1 MSKDE
6 SALLRP
12 ISSISSSSLPWPR
25 NPGPL
30 LSLLLFL
37 HLPLGRSAGQTI
49 HTLYW
54 NSTSPIFHSD
64 EPLLVNMDGHKFTF
78 DQVREDSQDDTVMS
92 KT

>member
-1 MSKDE
+1 MSEGKP
-6 SALLRP
+6 ALLRP
-12 ISSISSSSLPWPR
+12 PSSNSSSLPWPR

-78 DQVREDSQDDTVMS
+78 DQVKEDAQDDTLMS
-92 KT
+92 KN